1 MYDLP
6 FLRVYCTYNLCIFE
20 DEKNHNEGRFTAS
33 VITYML
39 SGMFKGK
46 DDPKVSYESH
56 AKDLG
61 IIPPKRKVAINKD
74 TEVNKSNKA
83 MDLIMNTNWG

>member
-1 MYDLP
+1 
-6 FLRVYCTYNLCIFE
+6 
-20 DEKNHNEGRFTAS
+20 
-33 VITYML
+33 ML

-61 IIPPKRKVAINKD
+61 IIPPKRKVAINKE
-74 TEVNKSNKA
+74 TEVDKSNKA